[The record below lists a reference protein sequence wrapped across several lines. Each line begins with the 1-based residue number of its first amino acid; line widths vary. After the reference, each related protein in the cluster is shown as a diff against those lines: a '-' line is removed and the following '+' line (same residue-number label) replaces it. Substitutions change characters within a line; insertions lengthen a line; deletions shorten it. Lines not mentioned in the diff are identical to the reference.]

1 MKLSTISNR
10 YWRWMFWA
18 CVLGVLALSLLPLS
32 PQLPT
37 TGWDKTNHLL
47 AFCVLTILGNQA
59 YRGRTGIV
67 LLGLLAYGGMIE
79 ILQFF
84 TPDRMAE
91 WADLLADSLG
101 LAVGLGLSALLGKL
115 GCLKVWRI

>member
-10 YWRWMFWA
+10 HWLWMFWT
-18 CVLGVLALSLLPLS
+18 CVLAILVLSLLPLS

-47 AFCVLTILGNQA
+47 AFCVLTMLGNQA
-59 YRGRTGIV
+59 YRGRTLMV
-67 LLGLLAYGGMIE
+67 LLGLLAYGGLIE
-79 ILQFF
+79 ILQSF

-101 LAVGLGLSALLGKL
+101 LAAGLALGALLEKL
-115 GCLKVWRI
+115 GGPRI

>member
-1 MKLSTISNR
+1 MISTR
-10 YWRWMFWA
+10 QWRWMFWA
-18 CVLGVLALSLLPLS
+18 CLLAVLALSLLPLS

-47 AFCVLTILGNQA
+47 AFCLLAMLGNQA
-59 YRGRTGIV
+59 YRSRTVMV

-79 ILQFF
+79 VLQSF

-101 LAVGLGLSALLGKL
+101 LAMGLALRTLLGKF
-115 GCLKVWRI
+115 RI